1 MEHQQYDHQMS
12 LQEDGASSRPVP
24 EYSSEFPAKNNIYSN
39 YDSVPSND
47 DNGLQPVLQGKTS
60 TSIFSW
66 WKFELL
72 ASIISIGSIMALA
85 LVVRRY
91 EGRPLENIN
100 LPHSLQLSAIVAALS
115 TVARVSLLV
124 PVASAMSQDSWLWF
138 SSPSQRKMRNARLK
152 DMELTDNASRG
163 PWGSFLF
170 LLKAR
175 RR

>member
-124 PVASAMSQDSWLWF
+124 PVASAMSQECQIEGYGVDG
-138 SSPSQRKMRNARLK
+138 QCVKRTM
-152 DMELTDNASRG
+152 G
-163 PWGSFLF
+163 QLF
-170 LLKAR
+170 ISVESEKKVGALMMW
-175 RR
+175 